1 MPNWDPRALA
11 VLDALE
17 GAGFQAVL
25 VGGCVRDFLL
35 GKVPHDYDAAT
46 AARPEEMLKV
56 FAGWK
61 VVETGRRHGTLT
73 IFSSGLPVEVTTFR
87 TEGEYTDHRHPDG
100 VAFTTSLE
108 ADLGRRDFI
117 INAMAW
123 GRDGLADPFG
133 GREDLRTGLLRCVG
147 EADQRFQEDALRI
160 LRCLRFSA
168 QLGFAIAPDTAAA
181 LHRQLPLVDC
191 VSRERVAE
199 EFGKLICAPKGERVL
214 LEWPQAAV
222 RVLPELGPAV
232 GFDQHSP
239 YHCYDVYTHSVRAMG
254 QVEPRRA
261 LRLAA
266 LLHDVGKPASY
277 APDGQGVGHFP
288 NHAKVGA
295 ELAEGALRRLR
306 LDNATRE
313 QVCTLIARHGMRLPA
328 EEKVVRRWLSR
339 LGPELFFDLMALDR
353 ADNQAK
359 QPGMTPPN
367 RHWLELEAMARRVLE
382 QADCLTLKELAVNG
396 RDALDAGL
404 RGAEIGRAL
413 NALLEDVVEG
423 RRDNDRAALLAALR
437 GGPIER

>member
-1 MPNWDPRALA
+1 MPNWDLRALA

-46 AARPEEMLKV
+46 AARPEEMLEV

-73 IFSSGLPVEVTTFR
+73 IFSGGLPVEVTTFR
-87 TEGEYTDHRHPDG
+87 TEGNYTDHRHPDG

-108 ADLGRRDFI
+108 ADLARRDLT

-123 GRDGLADPFG
+123 GRAGVTDPFG
-133 GREDLRTGLLRCVG
+133 GQEDLKSRILRCVG
-147 EADQRFQEDALRI
+147 DGDRRFQEDALRI
-160 LRCLRFSA
+160 LRCLRFAA
-168 QLGFAIAPDTAAA
+168 QLGFSIAPDTAAA
-181 LHRQLPLVDC
+181 LERQLPLVDW
-191 VSRERVAE
+191 VSQERVAE
-199 EFGKLICAPKGERVL
+199 EFCKLICAPGGERVL

-222 RVLPELGPAV
+222 RVLPELGAAV
-232 GFDQHSP
+232 DFDQHSP
-239 YHCYDVYTHSVRAMG
+239 YHCYDVYTHSVKAMDR
-254 QVEPRRA
+254 VEPRRVM
-261 LRLAA
+261 RLAA
-266 LLHDVGKPASY
+266 LLHDVGKPTSY
-277 APDGQGVGHFP
+277 TPDGQGVGHFP

-295 ELAEGALRRLR
+295 ELADAALRRLR

-313 QVCTLIARHGMRLPA
+313 QVCTLIARHGMRLPV
-328 EEKVVRRWLSR
+328 EERVVRRWLSR

-359 QPGMTPPN
+359 QPGMAPPSQ
-367 RHWLELEAMARRVLE
+367 HWLDLEAMARRVLE
-382 QADCLTLKELAVNG
+382 QAECLTLKDLAVNG

-404 RGAEIGRAL
+404 RGVEIGRTL

-423 RRDNDRAALLAALR
+423 RRSNDRAALLAALR
-437 GGPIER
+437 GGL